1 MADPNPYGTQNATQE
16 PASPPISPP
25 EAEEGV
31 NLPLLSV
38 LLVILALVTVS
49 NVWLRRRAE
58 SENRAAKPDDEV
70 TTS

>member
-1 MADPNPYGTQNATQE
+1 MADPNSYATQNATQE
-16 PASPPISPP
+16 PAAPPTSPP
-25 EAEEGV
+25 ESEEGV

-58 SENRAAKPDDEV
+58 SENGAAKSDDEV